1 MILRGKPNDR
11 AACPTIALKGPES
24 ASIFRRGSGD
34 DVETGTTAHDLS
46 RVISPEG
53 QQLLQHHNLLRPL
66 IEKMVIDETTAAAVV
81 ADDKLAEAKLGLLKR
96 RGYSSLEQWPDLL
109 NELGKSD
116 EDLSGQLLRTLRVS
130 AMAREKFAP
139 KAEAR
144 FLERKNELDQV
155 VYSLLRLSNRF
166 LARELYLQIESG
178 EANFA
183 DLAGRHAEG
192 PERNTNGIVGPVPL
206 TQAHPILV
214 EKLRVAKPGD
224 LLEPFKVSDWW
235 LVVRLERYSP
245 STFTDEVSDAMCKE
259 MFDAWI
265 NELTASSLK
274 RLQGDGSDAREQTS

>member
-1 MILRGKPNDR
+1 M
-11 AACPTIALKGPES
+11 
-24 ASIFRRGSGD
+24 
-34 DVETGTTAHDLS
+34 ETGTTVQDLS

-53 QQLLQHHNLLRPL
+53 RQLLQHHNLLRPL

-81 ADDKLAEAKLGLLKR
+81 TDEKLAEARLGLLKR

-155 VYSLLRLSNRF
+155 VYSLLRLSSPF
-166 LARELYLQIESG
+166 LAKELYLQIESG

-214 EKLRVAKPGD
+214 DKLRVAKPGD

-245 STFTDEVSDAMCKE
+245 ATFTDEVSDAMCKE

-265 NELTASSLK
+265 NELTVAHLSCFL
-274 RLQGDGSDAREQTS
+274 GDDAAENEQPS